1 MAKCLVLCAVHHFQP
16 LTKDS
21 CWSGHLCIILRVRIR
36 VFGLLAIG
44 VWTFENLRVIHL
56 FGHVFGEVV
65 LDREGLFLNLV
76 RPFLLFRVNLDV
88 AVRLVTND
96 AVCVQVTGRH
106 YKFAV
111 VEGQLQF
118 GLLLATQ
125 TLVLNQ
131 FAN

>member
-1 MAKCLVLCAVHHFQP
+1 MAKCLVLSVVHHMQP

-21 CWSGHLCIILRVRIR
+21 WSRHLSIILRVRIR
-36 VFGLLAIG
+36 VFGLLAIE
-44 VWTFENLRVIHL
+44 VWTFENLGVIHL
-56 FGHVFGEVV
+56 LGHVFGEVV
-65 LDREGLFLNLV
+65 LHREGLFLNLV
-76 RPFLLFRVNLDV
+76 GPLLLFRVNLDV
-88 AVRLVTND
+88 AVRLVASD
-96 AVCVQVTGRH
+96 AVCVQVTGWH
-106 YKFAV
+106 YEFAV